1 MILFQFGYQTSG
13 AVLEITVLG
22 SVDERV
28 DNAVAEHHHREKVE
42 VPTSKVDSLDVVADD
57 N

>member
-1 MILFQFGYQTSG
+1 LILFQFGYQTSG